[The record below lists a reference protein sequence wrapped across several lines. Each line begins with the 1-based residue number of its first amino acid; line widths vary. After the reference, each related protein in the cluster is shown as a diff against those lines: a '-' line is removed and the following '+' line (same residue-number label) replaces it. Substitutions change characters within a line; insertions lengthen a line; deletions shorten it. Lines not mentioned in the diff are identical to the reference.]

1 MMISTCRF
9 GFFGSRG
16 VKIEKKH
23 KKFKK
28 TINLK
33 VNKITKLDSVLK
45 DGFGVNFN
53 FGADGVKLQKVKTFT
68 ESKIKSLRDSGIAV
82 NDKQYQKL
90 LLVLEGIKEA
100 MSNKP
105 VMESELD
112 QAEVLLAA
120 KQMADDLQKM
130 AENLASMQ
138 EEELMSIT
146 NAMKEEVG
154 VAEAET
160 FSQSAEMAFGQA
172 LEAVKKANDDVSY
185 AVLVA
190 QGQAPETDMSMEPAP
205 EAPVDMDAPAEAP
218 AGDDFEG
225 VDAAS
230 AESDAEGREMKE
242 ESVDPYLK
250 AIKMV
255 KEAQSEGKVSKDV
268 LKKAFA
274 ELKR

>member
-1 MMISTCRF
+1 MDLN
-9 GFFGSRG
+9 
-16 VKIEKKH
+16 
-23 KKFKK
+23 
-28 TINLK
+28 NLK

-45 DGFGVNFN
+45 EVFGVNFN

-68 ESKIKSLRDSGIAV
+68 ESKIKSLRDNGIAV

-138 EEELMSIT
+138 VEELMSIT

-160 FSQSAEMAFGQA
+160 FSQSAEVAIGQA
-172 LEAVKKANDDVSY
+172 LEAVKKANDDVSN

-205 EAPVDMDAPAEAP
+205 EAPVDMDAPAEEP

-268 LKKAFA
+268 LKRAFA

>member
-1 MMISTCRF
+1 MDLN
-9 GFFGSRG
+9 
-16 VKIEKKH
+16 
-23 KKFKK
+23 
-28 TINLK
+28 NLK

-45 DGFGVNFN
+45 EVFGVNFN

-68 ESKIKSLRDSGIAV
+68 ESKIKSLRDNGIAV

-138 EEELMSIT
+138 VEELMSIT

-160 FSQSAEMAFGQA
+160 FSQSAEVAIGQA
-172 LEAVKKANDDVSY
+172 LEAVKKANDDVSN

-205 EAPVDMDAPAEAP
+205 EAPADMDAPAEEP

-268 LKKAFA
+268 LKRAFA

>member
-1 MMISTCRF
+1 MDLN
-9 GFFGSRG
+9 
-16 VKIEKKH
+16 
-23 KKFKK
+23 
-28 TINLK
+28 NLK

-45 DGFGVNFN
+45 EVFGVNFN
-53 FGADGVKLQKVKTFT
+53 FGADGAKLQKVKTFT
-68 ESKIKSLRDSGIAV
+68 ESKIKSLRDNGIAV

-138 EEELMSIT
+138 VEELMSIT

-154 VAEAET
+154 VAEADA
-160 FSQSAEMAFGQA
+160 FSQSAEVAIGQA
-172 LEAVKKANDDVSY
+172 LDAVKKANDDVNN

-205 EAPVDMDAPAEAP
+205 EAPADMDAPAEEP

-268 LKKAFA
+268 LKRAFA

>member
-1 MMISTCRF
+1 MDLN
-9 GFFGSRG
+9 
-16 VKIEKKH
+16 
-23 KKFKK
+23 
-28 TINLK
+28 NLK

-45 DGFGVNFN
+45 EVFGVNFN

-68 ESKIKSLRDSGIAV
+68 ESKIKSLRDNGIAV

-138 EEELMSIT
+138 VEELMSIT

-160 FSQSAEMAFGQA
+160 FSQSAEVAIGQA
-172 LEAVKKANDDVSY
+172 LEAVKKANDDVSN

-205 EAPVDMDAPAEAP
+205 EAPADMDAPAEEP

>member
-1 MMISTCRF
+1 MDLN
-9 GFFGSRG
+9 
-16 VKIEKKH
+16 
-23 KKFKK
+23 
-28 TINLK
+28 NLK

-45 DGFGVNFN
+45 EVFGVNFN

-112 QAEVLLAA
+112 KAEVLLAA

-138 EEELMSIT
+138 VEELMSIT

-160 FSQSAEMAFGQA
+160 FSQSAEMAIGQA
-172 LEAVKKANDDVSY
+172 LEAVKKANDDVSN

-205 EAPVDMDAPAEAP
+205 EAPVDMDAPAEEP

-255 KEAQSEGKVSKDV
+255 KDAQSEGKVSKDV

>member
-1 MMISTCRF
+1 MDLN
-9 GFFGSRG
+9 
-16 VKIEKKH
+16 
-23 KKFKK
+23 
-28 TINLK
+28 NLK

-45 DGFGVNFN
+45 EVFGVNFN

-138 EEELMSIT
+138 VEELMSIT

-160 FSQSAEMAFGQA
+160 FSQSAEMAIGQA
-172 LEAVKKANDDVSY
+172 LEAVKKANDDVSN

-205 EAPVDMDAPAEAP
+205 EAPVDMDAPAEEP

>member
-1 MMISTCRF
+1 
-9 GFFGSRG
+9 
-16 VKIEKKH
+16 
-23 KKFKK
+23 
-28 TINLK
+28 
-33 VNKITKLDSVLK
+33 
-45 DGFGVNFN
+45 
-53 FGADGVKLQKVKTFT
+53 
-68 ESKIKSLRDSGIAV
+68 
-82 NDKQYQKL
+82 
-90 LLVLEGIKEA
+90 

-138 EEELMSIT
+138 VEELMSIT

-160 FSQSAEMAFGQA
+160 FSQSAEMAIGQA
-172 LEAVKKANDDVSY
+172 LEAVKKANDDVSN

-205 EAPVDMDAPAEAP
+205 EAPVDMDAPAEEP

>member
-1 MMISTCRF
+1 MDLN
-9 GFFGSRG
+9 
-16 VKIEKKH
+16 
-23 KKFKK
+23 
-28 TINLK
+28 NLK

-45 DGFGVNFN
+45 EVFGVNFN
-53 FGADGVKLQKVKTFT
+53 FGADGAKLQKVKTFT
-68 ESKIKSLRDSGIAV
+68 ESKIKSLRDNGIAV

-138 EEELMSIT
+138 VEELMSIT

-154 VAEAET
+154 VAEADA
-160 FSQSAEMAFGQA
+160 FSQSAEIAIGQA
-172 LEAVKKANDDVSY
+172 LDAVKKANDDVNN

-205 EAPVDMDAPAEAP
+205 EAPADMDAPAEEP

-268 LKKAFA
+268 LKRAFA

>member
-1 MMISTCRF
+1 MDLN
-9 GFFGSRG
+9 
-16 VKIEKKH
+16 
-23 KKFKK
+23 
-28 TINLK
+28 NLK

-45 DGFGVNFN
+45 EVFGVNFN
-53 FGADGVKLQKVKTFT
+53 FGANGAKLQKVKTFT
-68 ESKIKSLRDSGIAV
+68 ESKIKSLRNSGVAV

-105 VMESELD
+105 VVMESELD

-120 KQMADDLQKM
+120 KQIADDLQKM

-138 EEELMSIT
+138 VEELMSIT

-160 FSQSAEMAFGQA
+160 FSQSAEIAIGQA
-172 LEAVKKANDDVSY
+172 LDAVKKANDDVSN

-205 EAPVDMDAPAEAP
+205 EAPVDMDAPAEEP

>member
-1 MMISTCRF
+1 MDLN
-9 GFFGSRG
+9 
-16 VKIEKKH
+16 
-23 KKFKK
+23 
-28 TINLK
+28 NLK

-45 DGFGVNFN
+45 EVFGVNFN
-53 FGADGVKLQKVKTFT
+53 FGADGAKLQKVKTFT
-68 ESKIKSLRDSGIAV
+68 ESKIKSLRDNGIAV

-138 EEELMSIT
+138 VEELMSIT

-154 VAEAET
+154 TAEAEA
-160 FSQSAEMAFGQA
+160 FSQSAEMAIGTA
-172 LEAVKKANDDVSY
+172 LDAVKKANDDVSN

-190 QGQAPETDMSMEPAP
+190 QGQAPQTDMSMEPAP
-205 EAPVDMDAPAEAP
+205 EAPMDPIDAPAEEP

-255 KEAQSEGKVSKDV
+255 KEAQSEGKISKDV
-268 LKKAFA
+268 LKQAFA

>member
-1 MMISTCRF
+1 MDLN
-9 GFFGSRG
+9 
-16 VKIEKKH
+16 
-23 KKFKK
+23 
-28 TINLK
+28 NLK

-45 DGFGVNFN
+45 EVFGVNFN

-68 ESKIKSLRDSGIAV
+68 ESKIKSLRDNGIAV

-138 EEELMSIT
+138 VEELMSIT

-160 FSQSAEMAFGQA
+160 FSQSAEMAIGQA
-172 LEAVKKANDDVSY
+172 LEAVKKANDDVSN

-205 EAPVDMDAPAEAP
+205 EAPADMDAPAEEP

>member
-1 MMISTCRF
+1 MDLN
-9 GFFGSRG
+9 
-16 VKIEKKH
+16 
-23 KKFKK
+23 
-28 TINLK
+28 NLK

-45 DGFGVNFN
+45 EVFGVNFN
-53 FGADGVKLQKVKTFT
+53 FGADGAKLQKVKTFT
-68 ESKIKSLRDSGIAV
+68 ESKIKSLRDNGIAV

-138 EEELMSIT
+138 VEELMSIT

-160 FSQSAEMAFGQA
+160 FSQSAEIAIGTA
-172 LEAVKKANDDVSY
+172 LEAVKKANDDVSN

-190 QGQAPETDMSMEPAP
+190 QGQAPQTDMSMEPAP
-205 EAPVDMDAPAEAP
+205 EAPMDPIDAPAEEP

-255 KEAQSEGKVSKDV
+255 KEAQSEGKISKDV
-268 LKKAFA
+268 LKQAFA